1 MKLGSYLWTAVVCS
15 SITLLA
21 ACGGPRFST
30 KSSGPLMAPSETSFA
45 REQLRHPRVR
55 NARNATQARIEQMF
69 EEKDIRYPAAE
80 MYIRIFKWDRTLE
93 LWVRSADKKKFE
105 LLKTYEVCAM
115 SGIVGPKSR
124 RGDKQ
129 VPEGFYSVDVFNPV
143 SSYHLSLGVDYPNE
157 RDAAANKGVK
167 NLGGD
172 IFIHGGCRS
181 DGCIAVTD
189 DGINEL
195 YWLAVETRGMGQQ
208 NIPVHIFPGRM
219 DNENEMK
226 KLERLY
232 QKKPSV
238 IAFWETLKPGYMHFQ
253 KKHQVPYIVVQDG
266 NYRVADAPIAAE
278 RERGGSQ

>member
-1 MKLGSYLWTAVVCS
+1 MP
-15 SITLLA
+15 I
-21 ACGGPRFST
+21 
-30 KSSGPLMAPSETSFA
+30 APSETSFA

-55 NARNATQARIEQMF
+55 NARDATQTRIEQMF
-69 EEKDIRYPAAE
+69 EEKNIGYPAAE
-80 MYIRIFKWDRTLE
+80 MYIRIYKWDKTLE
-93 LWVRSADKKKFE
+93 LWVRSADSKKFE

-208 NIPVHIFPGRM
+208 NIPVHIFPGRL
-219 DNENEMK
+219 DDENEMK

-238 IAFWETLKPGYMHFQ
+238 IAFWQTLKPGYMHFQ
-253 KKHQVPYIVVQDG
+253 KKRQLPYIVVEDG
-266 NYRVADAPIAAE
+266 NYRVADAPTGGE
-278 RERGGSQ
+278 RARGGSQ